1 MISMHVFWGILAII
15 FSIIFF
21 KWILFLLMSFPVRF
35 AYGLLGRKMLTIGEE
50 GSTSNS
56 GVVYDETRRGKVKK
70 VLARYFYGYTRW
82 MDYEVAQ
89 IPSHAVRY
97 FIYRHVFCVKMA
109 KKAIVY
115 HGAEIRSPH
124 RLEIGEGSI
133 IGDNAILDARN
144 GLKIGRNVNISSNV
158 SIYTMQHDHRSPT
171 FATPV
176 RDDYGVKIDDRA
188 WLGPNTII
196 LHSVHIG
203 EGTVVA
209 AGAVVTKDVPP
220 YAIVAGIPAKII
232 GTRNTNL
239 TYEFDGKYSPFI

>member
-1 MISMHVFWGILAII
+1 MVQYFVFAAII
-15 FSIIFF
+15 FCIIYF
-21 KWILFLLMSFPVRF
+21 KWLLFLLMSCPVRF
-35 AYGLLGRKMLTIGEE
+35 VYGVLERKLF
-50 GSTSNS
+50 
-56 GVVYDETRRGKVKK
+56 TRGGNTDSPEVICGKSPRAKIK
-70 VLARYFYGYTRW
+70 GVLARYFSGYVRW
-82 MDYEVAQ
+82 MDYEVAR

-124 RLEIGEGSI
+124 RLEIGDGSI

-144 GLKIGRNVNISSNV
+144 GLKIGRNVNLSSNV
-158 SIYTMQHDHRSPT
+158 SIYTMQHDHRSPV

-176 RDDYGVKIDDRA
+176 RDDYGVKIGDRA
-188 WLGPNTII
+188 WIGPNTII

-203 EGTVVA
+203 EGAVVA

-239 TYEFDGKYSPFI
+239 TYEFDGKYLPFI